1 MAEIDYTTIA
11 VITALNTLVAIVVKE
26 CFDLFKEYRARL
38 REEIRKRNGNKE
50 VAEQND
56 GNPVEEL
63 MRK

>member
-38 REEIRKRNGNKE
+38 REELRKRNGNKTME
-50 VAEQND
+50 EP
-56 GNPVEEL
+56 GNCVEEL